1 MRYICLYKYHCEMK
15 LIGAIAVLVILAT
28 ACQKED
34 IRPNPSNPA
43 VNVRSDE
50 PTSGDTVGGEGVIED
65 PNVIT
70 DPNDANRTNKNPKP
84 KQ

>member
-1 MRYICLYKYHCEMK
+1 MK

-34 IRPNPSNPA
+34 IRPNPSSNPA
-43 VNVRSDE
+43 PVLRSE
-50 PTSGDTVGGEGVIED
+50 ETTSGDVVDGEGVID
-65 PNVIT
+65 DSSGIT

>member
-1 MRYICLYKYHCEMK
+1 MK
-15 LIGAIAVLVILAT
+15 LIGAIAVLVVLAT

-34 IRPNPSNPA
+34 IRPNTSNPA
-43 VNVRSDE
+43 GAVRMEE
-50 PTSGDTVGGEGVIED
+50 PTSGGTVEGGIDDANG
-65 PNVIT
+65 IT

>member
-1 MRYICLYKYHCEMK
+1 MK
-15 LIGAIAVLVILAT
+15 LIGAIAVLVVLAT

-34 IRPNPSNPA
+34 IRPNTSNPA
-43 VNVRSDE
+43 AGLRSE
-50 PTSGDTVGGEGVIED
+50 GTSDGGVIEGGGVVD
-65 PNVIT
+65 DTSGIT